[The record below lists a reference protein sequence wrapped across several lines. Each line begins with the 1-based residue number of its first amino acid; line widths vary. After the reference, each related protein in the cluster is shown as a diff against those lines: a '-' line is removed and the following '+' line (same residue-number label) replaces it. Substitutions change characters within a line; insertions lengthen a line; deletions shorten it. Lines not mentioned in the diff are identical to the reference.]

1 MLKSGLEGAN
11 MNKIVREHYPAS
23 RLPADL
29 RDAIGAAEQ
38 VTITI
43 VTEEEGTR
51 QDNGSNEQS
60 WFERHKHI
68 QRDNYKTSEEVND
81 YVRSLRD
88 EWSHR
93 ER

>member
-1 MLKSGLEGAN
+1 
-11 MNKIVREHYPAS
+11 MNKIIREHYPAS

-43 VTEEEGTR
+43 VTEEDATR
-51 QDNGSNEQS
+51 HDSASNQQS

-68 QRDNYKTSEEVND
+68 RRNYYQTDAEVIE
-81 YVRSLRD
+81 YVRALRD